1 MFPSLEKFVCGNVG
15 TFSKNPTIVQDSVC
29 DHFNMKKE
37 IYNKMCIG
45 KPKMGPHENYEAAAL
60 LVLRLSNFCLCAI
73 ARILSNKLHD
83 VIIRRSYIRA
93 STKSVFATWLYN
105 VSITG
110 NLIRPWTSVLII
122 TQFKPLHNLICL
134 SLLSI
139 QTGSVNTPWLRPPTL
154 ASFEVARE
162 AEPHHAR
169 THTPVSITT
178 ARPVEAFPS
187 PTNHSD
193 LSAFI
198 LW

>member
-1 MFPSLEKFVCGNVG
+1 MIISIWRKRYIIRCVLASPKWG
-15 TFSKNPTIVQDSVC
+15 
-29 DHFNMKKE
+29 HMKIMK
-37 IYNKMCIG
+37 
-45 KPKMGPHENYEAAAL
+45 
-60 LVLRLSNFCLCAI
+60 LRPYSFWDSNFCLCAI

-154 ASFEVARE
+154 AAFEVARE

-178 ARPVEAFPS
+178 ARPVEAFLS